1 MAYPAPNVLKGACAG
16 MIRASRRASCVNN
29 VNSVRVDSGTVRARR
44 ANRVNSESVDSE
56 SVNSEPNTRQLGLK
70 ADPRVRH
77 NGTAPLPQRPPCS
90 KFVSA
95 YFRRAWLVARSSR
108 CCKSQDAGAAR
119 SLLPSQRCEMSTTS
133 GSRGRRSQSLGLSG
147 GEEIFS
153 GLPKFFG
160 VPNVPGRRCRDNA
173 RVT

>member
-16 MIRASRRASCVNN
+16 TRRASRVNN

-77 NGTAPLPQRPPCS
+77 NGTTPCLEPCQRPPCS

-95 YFRRAWLVARSSR
+95 YFRRARLVGRSSR
-108 CCKSQDAGAAR
+108 CCASQDAGAAR

-147 GEEIFS
+147 GEEISS